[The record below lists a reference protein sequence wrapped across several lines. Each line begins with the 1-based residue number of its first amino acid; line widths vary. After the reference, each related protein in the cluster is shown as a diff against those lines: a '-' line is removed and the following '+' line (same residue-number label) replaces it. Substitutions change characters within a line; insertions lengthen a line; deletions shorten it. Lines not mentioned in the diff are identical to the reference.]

1 MRRMSRIVSL
11 LAALAVVAPVLAGCE
26 SFDPDS
32 LDPFGL
38 NKKKQLP
45 GKREL
50 LFPEGVPG
58 VSQGIPPEYRTGY
71 RSPGSQDFTLDGA
84 EGQQAAGA
92 TDTPAATTASRA
104 TTAPVQQTRL
114 GEPMQ
119 VHKPAAKPKAKPKPR
134 PRVVRPK
141 PKAQPKPT
149 ETASKPP
156 GTQSP
161 WPSATQQKSTQQGTS
176 APWPST
182 APQQRNQETQAGW
195 PGGQRQDPKL
205 APWPSAPPSG
215 TFSKQ

>member
-11 LAALAVVAPVLAGCE
+11 FVALAVVGPVLAGCE

-38 NKKKQLP
+38 NKEKPLP

-58 VSQGIPPEYRTGY
+58 VSQGVPPQYRAGY
-71 RSPGSQDFTLDGA
+71 QSPGSQDFTLDGT

-92 TDTPAATTASRA
+92 PAATTATRA
-104 TTAPVQQTRL
+104 SATPVRQTHL
-114 GEPMQ
+114 GKPLQ
-119 VHKPAAKPKAKPKPR
+119 VHRSTTKPKAKPKPR
-134 PRVVRPK
+134 RVVKPK
-141 PKAQPKPT
+141 PKAKPKPKPT
-149 ETASKPP
+149 ETASKPQ
-156 GTQSP
+156 GTDSP
-161 WPSATQQKSTQQGTS
+161 WPSATQQQKSTQQGTS

-182 APQQRNQETQAGW
+182 ASQQRQRETQAGW
-195 PGGQRQDPKL
+195 PGGKQQDQKL